1 MRSIRHMLRAPLVLA
16 SFWLQVRQAMRHER
30 TAHLVAWFRIHWC
43 WLWNADGAPVTVRMF
58 GFTVSAWDAGILR
71 LLFKEIFIDRQYHFD
86 PGTASPVIIDCGAN
100 IGMSVLWFKMRWPDA
115 RIIAIEANPSA
126 FALLKKNVE
135 QNGLTNVTL
144 HNVAVADKEGT
155 LDFFVN
161 HEAGTLLGSV
171 RAERGGEQCLRVP
184 AILLSHILAT
194 LKERVD
200 AVKLDIEGAEWMVLR
215 DLVASGTLAIPRT
228 YLVEYHHRVGTD
240 KSMMSG
246 FLKPFEEQG
255 YDYSLVA
262 GPGRS
267 GKMQDVRLHFS
278 R

>member
-1 MRSIRHMLRAPLVLA
+1 MRSLKHIIRAPRVLA
-16 SFWLQVRQAMRHER
+16 SFWFQVRHAMHRER
-30 TAHLVAWFRIHWC
+30 GAHLTAWFRIHWR
-43 WLWNADGAPVTVRMF
+43 WLWNADGAPVTVRML

-71 LLFKEIFIDRQYHFD
+71 MLFKEIFIDRQYDFD
-86 PGTASPVIIDCGAN
+86 PGTTSPVIIDCGAN
-100 IGMSVLWFKMRWPDA
+100 IGMSVLWFKKRWPNA

-135 QNGLTNVTL
+135 QNGLSNVTL

-171 RAERGGEQCLRVP
+171 RAERGGQQRLQVP
-184 AILLSHILAT
+184 AILLSRIFST
-194 LKERVD
+194 LENRVD
-200 AVKLDIEGAEWMVLR
+200 AVKMDIEGAEWLVLR
-215 DLVASGTLAIPRT
+215 DLVASGTLAIPRN

-255 YDYSLVA
+255 YDYRLVA
-262 GPGRS
+262 EPGRS